1 MVKYEMTGLKQY
13 KTNFAIF
20 KEIEDHN
27 SGTILNLIKVYLLT
41 CPPPFVAVW
50 EILQSSLHKFK
61 FLKTLHANLFPYEDP
76 HIITSI

>member
-13 KTNFAIF
+13 KTNFLIF

-41 CPPPFVAVW
+41 C
-50 EILQSSLHKFK
+50 SL
-61 FLKTLHANLFPYEDP
+61 LFCRCMGDLTMLPA
-76 HIITSI
+76 